1 MSMSTLTIESVR
13 QISVEQYHSMI
24 ENGILGTD
32 DRLEL
37 LDGYLVDKM
46 PNNPLHIGTLQ
57 LLVAILRRL
66 VPPGDWHMRIQA
78 PITLSKS
85 EPEPDIVM
93 VRGNEVEYLARHPD
107 TKDVKLL
114 IEVAESSLNQDQTTK
129 QEIYARAGIDI
140 YWIVNLVQKVV
151 EVYSMPSGP
160 QTEPVFRHRKVYT
173 RSDSIPLEIDGKML
187 ASITASEIF
196 PKG

>member
-1 MSMSTLTIESVR
+1 MSTLTLEAVR
-13 QISVEQYHSMI
+13 QISVAQYHSMI
-24 ENGILGTD
+24 ANGILGSD

-37 LDGYLVDKM
+37 LEGYLVDKM

-66 VPPGDWHMRIQA
+66 VPAGDWHLRIQA

-93 VRGNEVEYLARHPD
+93 ARGNEVEYLTRHPGA
-107 TKDVKLL
+107 KDVMLL
-114 IEVAESSLNQDQTTK
+114 VEVADSSLNQDQTTK
-129 QEIYARAGIDI
+129 HEIYARAGIGI

-160 QTEPVFRHRKVYT
+160 QTEPVYRHRDVYT
-173 RSDSIPLEIDGKML
+173 RGDSLPLELEGKVL
-187 ASITASEIF
+187 ASIPVTEIF
-196 PKG
+196 PKS